1 MSRTHGIEIG
11 WIEDKIRDIPD
22 FPKPGIVF
30 KDITPVLQD
39 RDAFKATIQ
48 LFALEYLS
56 QGIDRVIGVESRGFL
71 FGAPVAFELGAGFGI
86 VRKAGKLPWTT
97 IARTYDL
104 EYGTATLEAHIDT
117 VEKGERV
124 IVVDD
129 LLATGGTAAATI
141 ELLQEL
147 GAEVVGA
154 AFLVELSFLSGR
166 QRLADLG
173 VPTFA
178 PIVY

>member
-1 MSRTHGIEIG
+1 MDIDIQ
-11 WIEDKIRDIPD
+11 WIEDMVRDIPD

-39 RDAFKATIQ
+39 HNAFKAVVQ
-48 LFALEYLS
+48 LISLQYL
-56 QGIDRVIGVESRGFL
+56 GKKIDRVIGVESRGFL
-71 FGAPVAFELGAGFGI
+71 FGGSVAFELGCDFGI

-117 VEKGERV
+117 VKHGERV
-124 IVVDD
+124 VIVDD
-129 LLATGGTAAATI
+129 LLATGGTCRATV

-154 AFLVELSFLSGR
+154 AFLIELGFLPGR
-166 QRLADLG
+166 KVLEDLG
-173 VPTFA
+173 VEVFA
-178 PIVY
+178 PITY